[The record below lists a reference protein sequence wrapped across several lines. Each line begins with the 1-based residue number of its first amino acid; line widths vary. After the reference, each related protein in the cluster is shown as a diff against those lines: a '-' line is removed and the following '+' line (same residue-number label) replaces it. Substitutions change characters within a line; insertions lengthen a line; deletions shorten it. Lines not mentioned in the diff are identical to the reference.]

1 MRAMAT
7 KPSREWSMEHG
18 TGGESWEEGAAS
30 ESGRRGGENWT
41 DIEGLPQTLQGES
54 REASML

>member
-1 MRAMAT
+1 
-7 KPSREWSMEHG
+7 MEHG

-41 DIEGLPQTLQGES
+41 DVEGLPQTLQGES